1 MNKQVNTDK
10 PTNKAIGKPSDRV
23 DGRLKVTG
31 AARYSAEFPL
41 KNMVHA
47 VLVQSVIARGR
58 IQSIDTREAEAS
70 PGVLAVITHLNAP
83 KLASSS
89 GGSNSGGDAQVTA
102 ANAQSSQSG
111 GESGGGNASSENPF
125 EKPIPV
131 LQSNQINFFGQH
143 LGVVVAETLEQARHA
158 ATLVRVTYKEER
170 PTTVMAANLSNA
182 YKPQKL
188 LVPLNPDTQR
198 GDVQRGLREA
208 DVRVEQTYTTP
219 NEHHNPMEA
228 HAT

>member
-1 MNKQVNTDK
+1 MNANQGN
-10 PTNKAIGKPSDRV
+10 NEAIGKSMDRV

-41 KNMVHA
+41 KNLVHA
-47 VLVQSVIARGR
+47 VLVQSAIARGR
-58 IQSIDTREAEAS
+58 ITNIDTSAAEKS

-83 KLASSS
+83 KLASPS

-102 ANAQSSQSG
+102 ANAQSSRSG
-111 GESGGGNASSENPF
+111 GESGDGENPF

-131 LQSNQINFFGQH
+131 LQSNQINFSGQH
-143 LGVVVAETLEQARHA
+143 IGVVVAETLEQARHA

-170 PTTVMAANLSNA
+170 PATVMAANLSNA

-188 LVPLNPDTQR
+188 LVPLKPDMHWR
-198 GDVQRGLREA
+198 RLRL
-208 DVRVEQTYTTP
+208 
-219 NEHHNPMEA
+219 
-228 HAT
+228 

>member
-1 MNKQVNTDK
+1 MNANQSNE
-10 PTNKAIGKPSDRV
+10 AIGKSMDRV
-23 DGRLKVTG
+23 DGRLKVRG
-31 AARYSAEFPL
+31 AAHYAAEFLL
-41 KNMVHA
+41 KNIVHA
-47 VLVQSVIARGR
+47 VLVQSAIARGR
-58 IQSIDTREAEAS
+58 MTNIDTSAAEKS
-70 PGVLAVITHLNAP
+70 PGVLAIITHLNAP
-83 KLASSS
+83 KLASAS

-111 GESGGGNASSENPF
+111 GESGGGNASGENPF

-143 LGVVVAETLEQARHA
+143 IGVVVAETLEQARHA

-170 PTTVMAANLSNA
+170 PATVMAANLANA
-182 YKPQKL
+182 YKPQNL
-188 LVPLNPDTQR
+188 LVPLKPDTQR
-198 GDVQRGLREA
+198 GDVQRGLTEA
-208 DVRVEQTYTTP
+208 DVRVDQTYTTP